1 MSKKHYTIS
10 MNKLKVRRYINM
22 NNKALQKTLDNLKN
36 NYSNYRDIN
45 NFNRVIL
52 ELGKYMTDMEMD
64 QCLQFLDTIQ
74 DSKWDINLSVEDAK
88 TQLELM
94 FGRDRV
100 KEMIL
105 KWSDDNQKL
114 LSIFG
119 RLRYRHKV
127 DKIYYDGLDP
137 EDDPNDYDKVY
148 L

>member
-1 MSKKHYTIS
+1 MSQAD
-10 MNKLKVRRYINM
+10 R
-22 NNKALQKTLDNLKN
+22 ALHKTLDNLRNHKG
-36 NYSNYRDIN
+36 YRGID
-45 NFNRVIL
+45 NFNRVTL
-52 ELGKYMTDMEMD
+52 ELGKYMTDFEMD
-64 QCLQFLDTIQ
+64 ECLKFIETIRN
-74 DSKWDINLSVEDAK
+74 SKWDINPSVEDSK
-88 TQLELM
+88 TQLEIM

-127 DKIYYDGLDP
+127 DRTYWDGLDP
-137 EDDPNDYDKVY
+137 TDNPNDYEKVY